1 MTAQP
6 QNLQTQA
13 ETALLQLLANLK
25 LDGARLEAADRL
37 RKKGLPH
44 RRVEEWKY
52 TDLRALLKDVP
63 PLPGR
68 VAQAHATTGGQDA
81 LVPADIILNVVNGV
95 PQDFET
101 DTASRSGKANA
112 NKAVSISR
120 GIASSA
126 GFHEKASVTVDLNL
140 ALASSGFVIKVGKA
154 EQAPV
159 IFIDHSVSG
168 GDAVTAA
175 CRHSI
180 VVEAGAKAV
189 LVERFSG
196 PDGLGYIA
204 SGGLSVRV
212 EDGASLTHARVVSEG
227 SQSSHLGAIGAR
239 IGTDATYEPF
249 VMTIG
254 SHLVRTDIHV
264 TFEGE
269 HSHAGIR
276 GATLVKGKQHTD
288 MTLEVDHASPNCTSV
303 EQFKSVIADD
313 ARAVFQ
319 GKIMVKSI
327 AQKTDA
333 KMMSQGLLLSENGE
347 FLNKPE
353 LEIFADDVVCGH
365 GATCGDIDEEM
376 LFYLLSR
383 GIPSAIAET
392 MMVQAFVAETIEN
405 TEQPE
410 IIEAL
415 ESILADWL
423 ARR

>member
-13 ETALLQLLANLK
+13 ETALLQLLANLN
-25 LDGARLEAADRL
+25 LDGARLQAADRL

-63 PLPGR
+63 SLPGR
-68 VAQAHATTGGQDA
+68 VAQAAAKAGGGAA
-81 LVPADIILNVVNGV
+81 LVPADLILNVVNGV
-95 PQDFET
+95 PQDPET
-101 DTASRSGKANA
+101 DTD
-112 NKAVSISR
+112 KAVSVSL

-140 ALASSGFVIKVGKA
+140 ALAASGFVIKVGKA

-159 IFIDHSVSG
+159 IFIDHTVSG

-196 PDGLGYIA
+196 PDGLGYIS

-239 IGTDATYEPF
+239 IGADATYEPF

-254 SHLVRTDIHV
+254 SHLVRTDMHV

-303 EQFKSVIADD
+303 EQFKSVITDD

-333 KMMSQGLLLSENGE
+333 KMMSQGLLLSEHGE

-383 GIPSAIAET
+383 GIPIAIAET

-423 ARR
+423 AGR

>member
-6 QNLQTQA
+6 QKIQTQA
-13 ETALLQLLANLK
+13 ETSLMQQFAF
-25 LDGARLEAADRL
+25 LDLEPTRQAAADRL
-37 RKKGLPH
+37 NESGLPH

-63 PLPGR
+63 QLASGKSVVP
-68 VAQAHATTGGQDA
+68 ASAGQP
-81 LVPADIILNVVNGV
+81 LVPADFVLAVVDGI
-95 PQDFET
+95 PQEVSNAGA
-101 DTASRSGKANA
+101 TASDAAKE
-112 NKAVSISR
+112 AVSIEV
-120 GIASSA
+120 GLGDAK
-126 GFHEKASVTVDLNL
+126 GFHEKPNANVDLNM
-140 ALASSGFVIKVGKA
+140 ALASSGYVIQVRKSAVT
-154 EQAPV
+154 PI
-159 IFIDHSVSG
+159 IFIDHIVSNA
-168 GDAVTAA
+168 DAITAA

-180 VVEAGAKAV
+180 LVESGAQAI

-196 PDGLGYIA
+196 PEGSAYVA
-204 SGGLSVRV
+204 SAGLSVIV
-212 EDGASLTHARVVSEG
+212 EDGAKLTQARVVAEG
-227 SQSSHLGAIGAR
+227 AQSSHLATIGAR
-239 IGTDATYEPF
+239 IGTEAVYEPF

-254 SHLVRTDIHV
+254 SHLVRTDVQI
-264 TFEGE
+264 TFDGE
-269 HSHAGIR
+269 QSHLGIR

-288 MTLEVDHASPNCTSV
+288 MTLDVDHASPNCTSI
-303 EQFKSVIADD
+303 EQFKSVIADE
-313 ARAVFQ
+313 AKAVFQ
-319 GKIMVKSI
+319 GKIMVKQI

-383 GIPSAIAET
+383 GIPRPVAET
-392 MMVQAFVAETIEN
+392 MMVQAFVAEAIED

-415 ESILADWL
+415 EAILADWL
-423 ARR
+423 SKR